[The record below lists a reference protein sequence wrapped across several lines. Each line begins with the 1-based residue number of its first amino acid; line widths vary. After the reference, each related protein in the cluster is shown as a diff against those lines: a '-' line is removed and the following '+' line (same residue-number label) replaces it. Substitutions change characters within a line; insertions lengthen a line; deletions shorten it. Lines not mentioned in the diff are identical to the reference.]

1 MEITGQAVCADFV
14 PDNDEERIPAYRR
27 EHSPVLTVCTADG
40 WTAVFAV

>member
-14 PDNDEERIPAYRR
+14 PDNDEEEFGIPQ